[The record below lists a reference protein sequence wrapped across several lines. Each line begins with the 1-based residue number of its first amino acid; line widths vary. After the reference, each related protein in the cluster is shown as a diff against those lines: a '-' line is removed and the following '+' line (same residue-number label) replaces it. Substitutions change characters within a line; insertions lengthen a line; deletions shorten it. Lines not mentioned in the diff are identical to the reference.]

1 MLKSVRRKWRGS
13 NDNKSA
19 STIQGNNEKLRSL
32 LYRVAYKHLTQGE
45 WKRLAL
51 HWAFTDEQIR
61 AIEHQYTGK
70 IGQKIILFYRIC
82 YDIKI
87 IINKSFL
94 GPSSYKE
101 HGFRMMLIWAHGLG
115 PDVNPVK
122 ELYESLIA
130 IDNKKVAGNFG
141 LYFYNAV

>member
-1 MLKSVRRKWRGS
+1 MDNYFIFLLQKEDDSVNIDHNEGGVLKSVRRKWRGS

-70 IGQKIILFYRIC
+70 IDQKIVLFYRIC
-82 YDIKI
+82 NDI
-87 IINKSFL
+87 
-94 GPSSYKE
+94 
-101 HGFRMMLIWAHGLG
+101 R
-115 PDVNPVK
+115 V
-122 ELYESLIA
+122 
-130 IDNKKVAGNFG
+130 
-141 LYFYNAV
+141 